1 MTKNGKISVFL
12 ALERKTVL
20 KFHGSFRAQ
29 LKNNNGKRFYGAF
42 CVFLTKNGT
51 YLSVLTVQVSE
62 EINTENVPT
71 VSHALLH
78 KKRKTVRFSLRKIIF
93 SSVKSR

>member
-1 MTKNGKISVFL
+1 MENGFKNF
-12 ALERKTVL
+12 TVR
-20 KFHGSFRAQ
+20 FA
-29 LKNNNGKRFYGAF
+29 LKNNNGKRFYGAL

-78 KKRKTVRFSLRKIIF
+78 KKTENGTLFAAENHFFKR
-93 SSVKSR
+93 